1 MIFFR
6 PNATFSGEITLNKEE
21 IEHLRSL
28 RLNDISKTIE
38 VRDGKGVSYFFQVE
52 SKSKTGK
59 LLEKK
64 TTIIPNIK
72 IEIASAIPKAQRL
85 DFLLQ
90 KGTEIGV
97 TAFYFINFFQSERR
111 EINLERSN
119 KIILEAASQCQ
130 RHSIPTIKLYNSLE
144 KFLQEN
150 KQVFVLNPEAKEL
163 LSLNQN
169 WGMIPIIGPEGGF
182 RQEELELL
190 QRYDA
195 KNFSIGNNIL
205 KIETAHTYIASI
217 LAFQKLVGE

>member
-6 PNATFSGEITLNKEE
+6 PNASFSNEITLTKEE

-28 RLNDISKTIE
+28 RLNDVSKIIE
-38 VRDGKGVSYFFQVE
+38 VRDGNGVSYFFQVE
-52 SKSKTGK
+52 SKSKTGR

-64 TTIIPNIK
+64 ISIIPNSK

-90 KGTEIGV
+90 KSTEIGV

-111 EINLERSN
+111 ELNLERSN
-119 KIILEAASQCQ
+119 KIILEACSQSK
-130 RHSIPTIKLYNSLE
+130 RHTIPRIELYSSLE
-144 KFLQEN
+144 KFLQEH
-150 KQVFVLNPEAKEL
+150 KQVFVLNPEANEP

-169 WGMIPIIGPEGGF
+169 WDMTPIIGPEGGF

-190 QRYDA
+190 KTAYT
-195 KNFSIGNNIL
+195 KSFSIGDNIL
-205 KIETAHTYIASI
+205 KIETAHTYMASI
-217 LAFQKLVGE
+217 LAFKNLT